1 MRDVSDINDRLLVRA
16 KGPED
21 LLALVPGLLGFH
33 PEESVVVLTVGDA
46 RQPFHARVDL
56 PADPV
61 DVEVLAAHLAD
72 VATRNGVTRMACVIY
87 SRDAGLADAFGTEIG
102 ERLRADA
109 VRLVCAVRADGRR
122 WWPLGGDPDG
132 PGMPY
137 DVSSHPLMAQTVMAG
152 TVVLGSRQE
161 LADTLVGDDPE
172 EIERVSRLGDE
183 VMGRL
188 AAALDGGPDRRA
200 TRHRLGMEGR
210 WVRECVCRFLED
222 GRRLGEP
229 DVARLATLV
238 SVSVEVRDVAWAE
251 LSPTS
256 ASRHVDLWRD
266 VVRRVPVHVRAAPA
280 AMLGFAA
287 WLSGDGALAWCAVE
301 RALDAEPGYSLAE
314 LLAEALTG
322 AVPPS
327 VWRPFPR
334 EELTLFAQ

>member
-1 MRDVSDINDRLLVRA
+1 
-16 KGPED
+16 
-21 LLALVPGLLGFH
+21 
-33 PEESVVVLTVGDA
+33 
-46 RQPFHARVDL
+46 
-56 PADPV
+56 
-61 DVEVLAAHLAD
+61 
-72 VATRNGVTRMACVIY
+72 
-87 SRDAGLADAFGTEIG
+87 
-102 ERLRADA
+102 
-109 VRLVCAVRADGRR
+109 
-122 WWPLGGDPDG
+122 
-132 PGMPY
+132 MPY
-137 DVSSHPLMAQTVMAG
+137 DVSSHPLMAQTVMQG

-172 EIERVSRLGDE
+172 EIERVGRLGDE
-183 VMGRL
+183 VVDRL
-188 AAALDGGPDRRA
+188 AAALDDGRGRGA
-200 TRHRLGMEGR
+200 TRHRLGTEGR
-210 WVRECVCRFLED
+210 WVRERVCRFLED
-222 GRRLGEP
+222 GRRLGEA

-251 LSPTS
+251 LSPAT

-266 VVRRVPVHVRAAPA
+266 VVRRAPVHVRAAPA

-301 RALDAEPGYSLAE
+301 RALEAEPGYSLAQ